1 MQAPEI
7 PTLNIIGAG
16 HLGRTL
22 ACLWH
27 RRGVFAIGGICNRSV
42 ESSAAAR
49 EFIGAGTA
57 AESLDTMPPAGLWLI
72 AVPDDQ
78 IVSTAQKL
86 ASYLPSD
93 RQTLVFHC
101 SGALP
106 ASALASCTHAT
117 LASAHPVHSFADP
130 QRSLED
136 LPGATVALE
145 GDIDGMQRLESAF
158 RALDCPCIPL
168 SPEQKVLYHTGS
180 VMACNYLTVLLDLS
194 LQTFAAA
201 GIDGATA
208 KQLLA
213 PIVLQTANNNFA
225 LGPERALTGP
235 LVRGD
240 VETVTRQLQTLEKLA
255 QINPGTAA
263 LAETYRTLG
272 KAALPLAK
280 RAGLSDTARRQMSD
294 LLTANPDDKVS

>member
-22 ACLWH
+22 AHLWH
-27 RRGVFAIGGICNRSV
+27 QRGVFAIGGICNRSV

-57 AESLDTMPPAGLWLI
+57 VAELDAMPPADLWLI

-78 IVSTAQKL
+78 IASTAQKL
-86 ASYLPSD
+86 APHLPAD
-93 RQTLVFHC
+93 REALVFHC

-106 ASALASCTHAT
+106 ASALACCTHAT
-117 LASAHPVHSFADP
+117 VASAHPVHSFADP
-130 QRSLED
+130 QRSLEG

-145 GDIDGMQRLESAF
+145 GDIGGIQRLEDAF
-158 RALDCPCIPL
+158 RALDCHCISL
-168 SPEQKVLYHTGS
+168 SPEQKVLYHAGS

-225 LGPERALTGP
+225 LGPDRALTGP

-240 VETVTRQLQTLEKLA
+240 VDTVTRQLRALEKLA
-255 QINPGTAA
+255 QTKPDTAA
-263 LAETYRTLG
+263 LAETYRILA

-280 RAGLSDTARRQMSD
+280 RAGLSDTARRRMSD